1 MSKKPINFAVI
12 LKLNKVN
19 LMEKAYKVSRHCRRA
34 RASLSSPSALESLR
48 AGGVCVVV
56 FLKPP
61 SPTPRHPPHHRC
73 APPTPRQPALQLGE
87 GIEGSTAPRS
97 LAHRRAQPPRGLRA
111 ALQDYPRRSE
121 HGASFHRCYLDG
133 QLSRPP
139 PRPTEPTNRVL
150 ISHQWKEFN
159 LCQLAGC
166 DCREFDPIGLNCPV
180 IF

>member
-61 SPTPRHPPHHRC
+61 SPTPHHRC

-87 GIEGSTAPRS
+87 GIEGSAAPRS
-97 LAHRRAQPPRGLRA
+97 LTRSPPRSAAKRIAHGPAGLSSALSARGQFSPLLPGWA
-111 ALQDYPRRSE
+111 AVATPTPAN
-121 HGASFHRCYLDG
+121 GAD
-133 QLSRPP
+133 
-139 PRPTEPTNRVL
+139 
-150 ISHQWKEFN
+150 
-159 LCQLAGC
+159 
-166 DCREFDPIGLNCPV
+166 
-180 IF
+180 